1 MRMAVWIVIRHCAV
15 YGGKELDTRV
25 TSIDRNGGYTFK
37 LFTPSFSRAFFLLL
51 LLFFYYDFVR
61 PLAHAV
67 RRMAQ

>member
-1 MRMAVWIVIRHCAV
+1 MPMAVWIVIRHCTV
-15 YGGKELDTRV
+15 YGGEELDTRV

-37 LFTPSFSRAFFLLL
+37 LFTTAPELFI
-51 LLFFYYDFVR
+51 FFYYDFVR

>member
-37 LFTPSFSRAFFLLL
+37 LFTTAPE
-51 LLFFYYDFVR
+51 LFFIIIIIFFITI
-61 PLAHAV
+61 L
-67 RRMAQ
+67 